1 MKPIELEN
9 FGVFMQKEIFFN
21 ESTKPVNFRPSVYIE
36 TFIYRWSKVNRF
48 SCYLLTPSAYS
59 LLVGES

>member
-21 ESTKPVNFRPSVYIE
+21 ESTKPVNFRPIVGVDIYI
-36 TFIYRWSKVNRF
+36 YKWSKVNRF
-48 SCYLLTPSAYS
+48 SCFLLTPSAYS